1 MQEMNIPDRQS
12 LPTILGLIDH
22 ISSQLVP
29 RMQFFET
36 VSPALATIFGYTP
49 EGKYTIA
56 PRDGMHT
63 LIPSGFRSAF
73 YRGQNRFYSKCKPS
87 LHRIADPDIR
97 IIESVKRHEF
107 IELVLTHPVIDYLI
121 KEDITIDRMAL
132 AQHYG
137 FATNLI
143 DISCDL
149 WCSAFF
155 ATTQY
160 NAANDSY
167 SPVDDDFGDGVGV
180 LYMSKRVDD
189 NPRISELGFNF
200 FPRPYRQMGATYS
213 LEPGE
218 DFNDVDLF
226 EKHFFRHDKR
236 ASQWVFEMSYRQ
248 MKYFPKDVLAEKAAS
263 IKGAKM
269 LSTKAI
275 ESYVNASGGTTSFD
289 EIRRLCEENHY
300 EIKDKLVTSFDKAYQ
315 DAAMKQWNEEIKHKV
330 YCAYLP
336 LLGKIE

>member
-1 MQEMNIPDRQS
+1 MNNTDRQN
-12 LPTILGLIDH
+12 LPTILELIDTL
-22 ISSQLVP
+22 SPQFVSE
-29 RMQFFET
+29 MQFFEQ
-36 VSPALATIFGYTP
+36 VPPQLATIFGYTP

-56 PRDGMHT
+56 PRDGFQT

-73 YRGQNRFYSKCKPS
+73 YRGQNRFYHCCKPS
-87 LHRIADPDIR
+87 LHRIQNSEKR
-97 IIESVKRHEF
+97 IIESVKRNEF
-107 IELVLTHPVIDYLI
+107 IELVLTHPVIDCLV
-121 KEDITIDRMAL
+121 KEGIIIDKMAL

-167 SPVDDDFGDGVGV
+167 SPVDADFGDGIGV
-180 LYMSKRVDD
+180 LYISKRVDD
-189 NPRISELGFNF
+189 NPRITELGFNF

-213 LEPGE
+213 MEPDE

-263 IKGAKM
+263 IKEAKM

-275 ESYVNASGGTTSFD
+275 NSYVNASEGAESFD
-289 EIRRLCEENHY
+289 DIKRLCEENHY
-300 EIKDKLVTSFDKAYQ
+300 QIKDELVVSFDKAYK
-315 DAAMKQWNEEIKHKV
+315 DAAMKQWNEEIKQKV

>member
-1 MQEMNIPDRQS
+1 MNTPDRKN
-12 LPTILGLIDH
+12 LPTILELID
-22 ISSQLVP
+22 SLSPQLVSK
-29 RMQFFET
+29 MQFFEQAPP
-36 VSPALATIFGYTP
+36 SLATIFGYTP

-56 PRDGMHT
+56 ARDGFHT
-63 LIPSGFRSAF
+63 LIPSGFRGNF
-73 YRGQNRFYSKCKPS
+73 YRGQNRFYPSCKPS
-87 LHRIADPDIR
+87 LHRIKDSEKR

-107 IELVLTHPVIDYLI
+107 IELVLTHPVIDFLI
-121 KEDITIDRMAL
+121 NEDIIIDKMAL

-155 ATTQY
+155 ATTKY
-160 NAANDSY
+160 DAANDSY
-167 SPVDDDFGDGVGV
+167 SPVGDDFGDGIGV

-213 LEPGE
+213 LEPNE

-248 MKYFPKDVLAEKAAS
+248 MKYFPKDVLAEKAAA
-263 IKGAKM
+263 IKAAKK
-269 LSTKAI
+269 LSSKAI
-275 ESYVNASGGTTSFD
+275 ESYVNAYGGTASFD
-289 EIRRLCEENHY
+289 EIKRLCEENQY
-300 EIKDKLVTSFDKAYQ
+300 DIKDDLVTTFDQAYC
-315 DAAMKQWNEEIKHKV
+315 DAAYRQWHEEIKNKV

-336 LLGKIE
+336 LMGAVGPE